1 MCIVVT
7 LCLVVKKQKHN
18 ILVLSPLSITRLIYI
33 KQNLMNRLSVSDDFH
48 RLIILWGVNEAPY
61 HFPMGPDPPKCLNSK
76 VPKKKKTSCGR
87 KFTKPSGILVL
98 RVHVLCGCGDL
109 RRSGL
114 INVFFWEEVVELVVN
129 LATPLVIC
137 KFKFV

>member
-1 MCIVVT
+1 M
-7 LCLVVKKQKHN
+7 
-18 ILVLSPLSITRLIYI
+18 LSPLSITRLIYI

-48 RLIILWGVNEAPY
+48 RLIVLWGVNEAPY

-76 VPKKKKTSCGR
+76 VLRKKKTSCGR
-87 KFTKPSGILVL
+87 KFTKPSGIFVL

-114 INVFFWEEVVELVVN
+114 INVFFGKKSLNWLLIWPHLLLSASLSLCN
-129 LATPLVIC
+129 
-137 KFKFV
+137 

>member
-1 MCIVVT
+1 MRRPITSLWVQTHPNV
-7 LCLVVKKQKHN
+7 LIPKSLGKKN
-18 ILVLSPLSITRLIYI
+18 ILWEEVYKAFWDLSTA
-33 KQNLMNRLSVSDDFH
+33 
-48 RLIILWGVNEAPY
+48 G
-61 HFPMGPDPPKCLNSK
+61 
-76 VPKKKKTSCGR
+76 
-87 KFTKPSGILVL
+87 
-98 RVHVLCGCGDL
+98 VHVLCGCGDL

>member
-1 MCIVVT
+1 MRRPITSLWVQT
-7 LCLVVKKQKHN
+7 HPN
-18 ILVLSPLSITRLIYI
+18 VLI
-33 KQNLMNRLSVSDDFH
+33 
-48 RLIILWGVNEAPY
+48 
-61 HFPMGPDPPKCLNSK
+61 PKSLG
-76 VPKKKKTSCGR
+76 KKKTSCGR

>member
-1 MCIVVT
+1 MRRPITSLWVQT
-7 LCLVVKKQKHN
+7 HPN
-18 ILVLSPLSITRLIYI
+18 VLI
-33 KQNLMNRLSVSDDFH
+33 
-48 RLIILWGVNEAPY
+48 
-61 HFPMGPDPPKCLNSK
+61 PKSLGE
-76 VPKKKKTSCGR
+76 KKTSCGR

-98 RVHVLCGCGDL
+98 CVHVLCGCGDL

>member
-1 MCIVVT
+1 
-7 LCLVVKKQKHN
+7 
-18 ILVLSPLSITRLIYI
+18 
-33 KQNLMNRLSVSDDFH
+33 MNRLSVSDDFH

-61 HFPMGPDPPKCLNSK
+61 HFPMGPDPPKFLNTK
-76 VPKKKKTSCGR
+76 VPREKKTSCGR
-87 KFTKPSGILVL
+87 KFTKPSGIFVL

>member
-1 MCIVVT
+1 MRRPITSLWVQTHPNV
-7 LCLVVKKQKHN
+7 LIPKSLGKK
-18 ILVLSPLSITRLIYI
+18 R
-33 KQNLMNRLSVSDDFH
+33 
-48 RLIILWGVNEAPY
+48 
-61 HFPMGPDPPKCLNSK
+61 
-76 VPKKKKTSCGR
+76 TSCGR
-87 KFTKPSGILVL
+87 KFTKPSGIFVL

>member
-1 MCIVVT
+1 MRRPITSLWVQT
-7 LCLVVKKQKHN
+7 HPN
-18 ILVLSPLSITRLIYI
+18 VLI
-33 KQNLMNRLSVSDDFH
+33 
-48 RLIILWGVNEAPY
+48 
-61 HFPMGPDPPKCLNSK
+61 PKSLG
-76 VPKKKKTSCGR
+76 KKKTSCGR

-98 RVHVLCGCGDL
+98 CVHVLCGCGDL

>member
-1 MCIVVT
+1 MRRPITSLWVQT
-7 LCLVVKKQKHN
+7 HPN
-18 ILVLSPLSITRLIYI
+18 VLI
-33 KQNLMNRLSVSDDFH
+33 
-48 RLIILWGVNEAPY
+48 
-61 HFPMGPDPPKCLNSK
+61 PKSLG
-76 VPKKKKTSCGR
+76 KKKTSCGR
-87 KFTKPSGILVL
+87 KFTKPSGIFVL

>member
-1 MCIVVT
+1 MRR
-7 LCLVVKKQKHN
+7 
-18 ILVLSPLSITRLIYI
+18 PITSLWVQTHPNFLI
-33 KQNLMNRLSVSDDFH
+33 
-48 RLIILWGVNEAPY
+48 
-61 HFPMGPDPPKCLNSK
+61 PKSLG
-76 VPKKKKTSCGR
+76 KKKTSCGR
-87 KFTKPSGILVL
+87 KFTKPSGIFVL